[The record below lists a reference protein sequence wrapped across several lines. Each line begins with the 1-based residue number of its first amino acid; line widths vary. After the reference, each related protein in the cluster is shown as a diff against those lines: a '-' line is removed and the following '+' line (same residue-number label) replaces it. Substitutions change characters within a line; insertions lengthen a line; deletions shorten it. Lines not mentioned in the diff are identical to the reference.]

1 MSAVYSIKFDTRND
15 SKNLELVS
23 SLIASIVQSLSQFV
37 EIKLISTSWLIRCQ
51 SQASISSKDID
62 LSSVVEN
69 FTKWLN
75 AKKFEELESKFL
87 SELERKRFLEL
98 CVAKKDISLMFS
110 TDLDTYIQ
118 SDYIVSL

>member
-15 SKNLELVS
+15 PKNLEFVPSLV
-23 SLIASIVQSLSQFV
+23 ASIVQSLSQFV

-51 SQASISSKDID
+51 SQVSKDNCLSID
-62 LSSVVEN
+62 GVVEN

-75 AKKFEELESKFL
+75 VKKFVELESKFL

-98 CVAKKDISLMFS
+98 CVAKENISLMFS

-118 SDYIVSL
+118 SDYIVDL